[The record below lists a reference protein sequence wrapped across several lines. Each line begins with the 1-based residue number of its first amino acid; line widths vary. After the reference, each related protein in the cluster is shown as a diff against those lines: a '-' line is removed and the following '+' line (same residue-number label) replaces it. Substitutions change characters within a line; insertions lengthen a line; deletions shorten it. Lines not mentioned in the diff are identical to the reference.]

1 MCRSGLSPRIKPQRG
16 DICIAEDFC
25 DSSIQLCLNAYNLL
39 GGNLGYNISICFR
52 IRIDLYKELKCNHL
66 VGLAPTAIE
75 LQQSLIQTSPSQ
87 NTLFLRAFQDDCF
100 VLVTSVIIC
109 PNHECQEY
117 TITAILQ
124 EGTKDPYNTGGRIFA
139 DWGKDPILSWKMK
152 PQSQAK
158 QLPDYIP
165 EPIIADY
172 EEACL
177 IQNLSPKASATL
189 ARRCLQGMIRDFW
202 GVKERTLFAEINGIQ
217 ANVDPQTWQAID
229 AVRSVG
235 NIGAHME
242 EDINL
247 IIDVDPNE
255 AAALIKLIEMLIKDW
270 YIAKQE
276 RSNNLTSVI
285 DMANQKANERN
296 NNQ

>member
-1 MCRSGLSPRIKPQRG
+1 MQSFSWTCPYCNKLTTITG
-16 DICIAEDFC
+16 A
-25 DSSIQLCLNAYNLL
+25 
-39 GGNLGYNISICFR
+39 NITQSEHPF
-52 IRIDLYKELKCNHL
+52 
-66 VGLAPTAIE
+66 
-75 LQQSLIQTSPSQ
+75 LQ
-87 NTLFLRAFQDDCF
+87 AFQDDCF
-100 VLVTSVIIC
+100 VLVTNVIIC
-109 PNHECQEY
+109 PNRECQEY
-117 TITAILQ
+117 TITAILR
-124 EGTKDPYNTGGRIFA
+124 EGIKDPYRAEGRIFV
-139 DWGKDPILSWKMK
+139 DKSKDPILSWKMK

>member
-1 MCRSGLSPRIKPQRG
+1 MQSFSWTCPYCNRIAT
-16 DICIAEDFC
+16 ITNSNVSYSMHDFEV
-25 DSSIQLCLNAYNLL
+25 
-39 GGNLGYNISICFR
+39 GNEH
-52 IRIDLYKELKCNHL
+52 DDYKLQTKVIVCPNDECCEY
-66 VGLAPTAIE
+66 AIE
-75 LQQSLIQTSPSQ
+75 AHLWRMDTRE
-87 NTLFLRAFQDDCF
+87 F
-100 VLVTSVIIC
+100 
-109 PNHECQEY
+109 
-117 TITAILQ
+117 
-124 EGTKDPYNTGGRIFA
+124 
-139 DWGKDPILSWKMK
+139 ILSWNMK
-152 PQSQAK
+152 PQSHAK
-158 QLPDYIP
+158 QFPNYVP
-165 EPIIADY
+165 KPIITDY
-172 EEACL
+172 QEACL
-177 IQNLSPKASATL
+177 IQNLSPKASAAL

-285 DMANQKANERN
+285 DMANQKAEERKN
-296 NNQ
+296 T

>member
-1 MCRSGLSPRIKPQRG
+1 MAVQ
-16 DICIAEDFC
+16 F
-25 DSSIQLCLNAYNLL
+25 
-39 GGNLGYNISICFR
+39 
-52 IRIDLYKELKCNHL
+52 
-66 VGLAPTAIE
+66 
-75 LQQSLIQTSPSQ
+75 
-87 NTLFLRAFQDDCF
+87 
-100 VLVTSVIIC
+100 
-109 PNHECQEY
+109 
-117 TITAILQ
+117 
-124 EGTKDPYNTGGRIFA
+124 
-139 DWGKDPILSWKMK
+139 ILSWNMK
-152 PQSQAK
+152 PQSHAK
-158 QLPDYIP
+158 QFPNYVP
-165 EPIIADY
+165 KPIITDY
-172 EEACL
+172 QEACL

-285 DMANQKANERN
+285 DMANQKAEERKN
-296 NNQ
+296 T

>member
-1 MCRSGLSPRIKPQRG
+1 MQSFSWTCPYCNRMTTIT
-16 DICIAEDFC
+16 
-25 DSSIQLCLNAYNLL
+25 DS
-39 GGNLGYNISICFR
+39 NI
-52 IRIDLYKELKCNHL
+52 
-66 VGLAPTAIE
+66 T
-75 LQQSLIQTSPSQ
+75 QSEHPFS
-87 NTLFLRAFQDDCF
+87 RAFQDDCF
-100 VLVTSVIIC
+100 VLVTNVIVC

-117 TITAILQ
+117 TIIAVLR
-124 EGTKDPYNTGGRIFA
+124 EGFKGTYTVHNESRIYPVS
-139 DWGKDPILSWKMK
+139 GEDPILSWNIK
-152 PQSQAK
+152 PQSHAK
-158 QLPDYIP
+158 QFPNYVP
-165 EPIIADY
+165 KAIIADY
-172 EEACL
+172 EESCL
-177 IQNLSPKASATL
+177 IKNLSPKASATL

-285 DMANQKANERN
+285 DMANQKAEERKN
-296 NNQ
+296 T